1 MHSAKVAAQ
10 IRAQIRRFSGEVSV
24 GLPKTAARLVREVIY
39 GVQSRAS
46 VRLSEIARAL
56 EEGIRLKKVVERL
69 SRQLKR
75 KGLRQQVRRN
85 LLELAAPRVGRET
98 LLVVDLTD
106 VSKRYARQM
115 EYLARV
121 RDGSRGELRDGYWC
135 CQVVG
140 VERGSAE
147 VMLLDQELYSQEAPD
162 FISEN
167 DEILKAI
174 ERVSKAT
181 QGRGVWV
188 MDRGGDRQ
196 KILKVLLN
204 QGHRFVFRQ
213 RGDRHLISGRQR
225 KSVREWADGCRR
237 RYREVVIKETSSGET
252 VYDLEFGARKVRWPG
267 RTEPLTLVVVDG
279 LGQNPLMLL
288 TNRKVTRS
296 RKSLWRIVKSYLSR
310 WRVEETIRFIKQSY
324 GLEDIRVLKYER
336 LRNLAMLVL
345 VTAYFASVY
354 LGKRAKLAILV
365 QHIERAAKRIYGV
378 PEFRFYAIADGIKQL
393 LYGRA
398 AGIGPPPPGSR
409 TNLLPLFA

>member
-1 MHSAKVAAQ
+1 MRSAKVAGQ

-69 SRQLKR
+69 SRQLNR
-75 KGLRQQVRRN
+75 KGLRQRVRRN
-85 LLELAAPRVGRET
+85 LLKQAAPRVGRET
-98 LLVVDLTD
+98 LLLVDLTD
-106 VSKRYARQM
+106 ISKQYTRQM

-121 RDGSRGELRDGYWC
+121 RDGSRGELRNGYWC

-147 VMLLDQELYSQEAPD
+147 VMPLDQEIYSQEAPD
-162 FISEN
+162 FVSEN
-167 DEILKAI
+167 DEILKAVG
-174 ERVSKAT
+174 RVPKAT
-181 QGRGVWV
+181 LGRGVWV
-188 MDRGGDRQ
+188 MDRGGDRRN
-196 KILKVLLN
+196 ILKVLLN

-252 VYDLEFGARKVRWPG
+252 VYELESGARKVRWPG

-279 LGQNPLMLL
+279 LGRNPLMLL

-296 RKSLWRIVKSYLSR
+296 RKSQ

-324 GLEDIRVLKYER
+324 RLEDIRVLKYER
-336 LRNLAMLVL
+336 LRNLA
-345 VTAYFASVY
+345 
-354 LGKRAKLAILV
+354 ILV
-365 QHIERAAKRIYGV
+365 PHIERAAKRIYCV
-378 PEFRFYAIADGIKQL
+378 PEFCFYTIADGIKRL
-393 LYGRA
+393 LFGRTT
-398 AGIGPPPPGSR
+398 GIGPPRSNPR
-409 TNLLPLFA
+409 TNLLPCSLEPPVKWGKSSPKSHCHLPWNMMGATESSTGR

>member
-10 IRAQIRRFSGEVSV
+10 IRVQIRRFSGEVSG

-39 GVQSRAS
+39 GVQSRES

-56 EEGIRLKKVVERL
+56 EEKIRLKKVMARL
-69 SRQLKR
+69 SRQLNR
-75 KGLRQQVRRN
+75 PGLRQRVREN
-85 LLELAAPRVGRET
+85 LLKLAAPRVGAET

-106 VSKRYARQM
+106 VIKPYARKM

-121 RDGSRGELRDGYWC
+121 RDGSTKKLGNGYWC

-140 VERGSAE
+140 LERGSAE
-147 VMLLDQELYSQEAPD
+147 VMPLDQELYSQEAPG
-162 FISEN
+162 FVSEN

-174 ERVSKAT
+174 GRVSKAT

-188 MDRGGDRQ
+188 IDAGGDRK

-204 QGHRFVFRQ
+204 QGLRFVVRQ

-225 KSVREWADGCRR
+225 KSVQEWAAGCRR
-237 RYREVVIKETSSGET
+237 QHREVVVKETSSGEK
-252 VYDLEFGARKVRWPG
+252 VYRLEFGFRKVRWPG
-267 RTEPLTLVVVDG
+267 RTEALYLVVVDG
-279 LGQNPLMLL
+279 LGPNPLILL

-296 RKSLWRIVKSYLSR
+296 RKSQWRVVESYLGR

-324 GLEDIRVLKYER
+324 QLEDIRLLKYER
-336 LRNLAMLVL
+336 LRNLVMLVL
-345 VTAYFASVY
+345 ATAYFASVY
-354 LGKRAKLAILV
+354 LGKRAKLVILV

-393 LYGRA
+393 LFGRNT
-398 AGIGPPPPGSR
+398 GIGPPRANPCL
-409 TNLLPLFA
+409 NLLPLFS

>member
-1 MHSAKVAAQ
+1 MHSGKVAVK
-10 IRAQIRRFSGEVSV
+10 IRAQIRQFSGEVSV

-56 EEGIRLKKVVERL
+56 EEEIRLKKVVERL
-69 SRQLKR
+69 SRQLNR
-75 KGLRQQVRRN
+75 KGLRVRVRRN
-85 LLELAAPRVGRET
+85 LLKLAAPRVGRET

-106 VSKRYARQM
+106 VSKPYAREM

-147 VMLLDQELYSQEAPD
+147 VMPLDQELYSQEAPD
-162 FISEN
+162 FVSEN

-174 ERVSKAT
+174 DRVAQAT
-181 QGRGVWV
+181 RGRGVWV
-188 MDRGGDRQ
+188 MDRGGDR
-196 KILKVLLN
+196 KEILKVLLN

-237 RYREVVIKETSSGET
+237 RYREVVIKETSSGEK
-252 VYDLEFGARKVRWPG
+252 VYDLEFGARKVHWPG
-267 RTEPLTLVVVDG
+267 RTEALYLVVVDG
-279 LGQNPLMLL
+279 LGPNPLILL

-296 RKSLWRIVKSYLSR
+296 RKSLWRIVTSYLSR
-310 WRVEETIRFIKQSY
+310 WRVEETIRFIKQSQ
-324 GLEDIRVLKYER
+324 GLEVIRVL
-336 LRNLAMLVL
+336 
-345 VTAYFASVY
+345 
-354 LGKRAKLAILV
+354 
-365 QHIERAAKRIYGV
+365 V
-378 PEFRFYAIADGIKQL
+378 PEFRSYAFADGIKQL
-393 LYGRA
+393 LDGRA
-398 AGIGPPPPGSR
+398 AGIGPPRPSSQA
-409 TNLLPLFA
+409 NLLPLFA